1 MVVEG
6 TLWAQTLGMRNL
18 IRIPDF
24 RHIATIGFKVVSA
37 IVLVGFCAL
46 PRSNSVA
53 GVGLPA
59 VDFHVI
65 SAGGRSLQNSCFK
78 LSGTVAQVAPGF
90 SGNATSSVF
99 AGFWAAAIPTGMD
112 AIFFNGFEGC

>member
-6 TLWAQTLGMRNL
+6 RLWAHTQQMRNL
-18 IRIPDF
+18 TTIPE
-24 RHIATIGFKVVSA
+24 RRPVVSIGFKVVSA
-37 IVLVGFCAL
+37 IVLVVLCAI

-53 GVGLPA
+53 GVGVPA

-65 SAGGRSLQNSCFK
+65 SAGGRSLQNSCFR
-78 LSGTVAQVAPGF
+78 LSGTVGQVAPGF
-90 SGNATSSVF
+90 SSNATNSVF
-99 AGFWAAAIPTGMD
+99 AGFWAAAIPTEMD